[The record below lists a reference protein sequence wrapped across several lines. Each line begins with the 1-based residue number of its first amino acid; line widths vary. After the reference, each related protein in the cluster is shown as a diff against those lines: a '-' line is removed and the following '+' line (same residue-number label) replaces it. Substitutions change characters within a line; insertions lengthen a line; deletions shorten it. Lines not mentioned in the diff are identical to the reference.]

1 MNLTALVA
9 TLIAFAPK
17 LIGALV
23 ILIVGLIVA
32 SIVAR
37 IVKAAL
43 QRSGVG
49 ARLGRALDSKPGS
62 TPPDVS
68 GIAGTVVY
76 YLILLFVLVAF
87 FQALEITS
95 IITPLN
101 ALLIAILAF
110 APRLIGAVVLL
121 VVALVVATIVR
132 IVVLRLLTAARL
144 DERLGQSTPQAS
156 TPATSSTVDAGRVV
170 GQSARGSGLSVTLAQ
185 VVYFLILLFFL
196 PGILDALGLQGLL
209 GPVQGLLNQIL
220 GFIPNLISAAII
232 LIVGWFVATLVRRI
246 VSGLLAAAGIDRL
259 SDRLGLSRTLGA
271 QRLSG
276 LLGLI
281 VYLFILL
288 PVLVSALSALRLDAV
303 TVPVS
308 NLLTTIVAALPLII
322 SAAVLLIISY
332 VVARVVATLVTN
344 LLAGIGFNRVPL
356 LLGMP
361 ASTLST
367 ETTPAQIAGGLVL
380 AIIMLFATI
389 QALQLLQ
396 FVALATI
403 VIQFTELLGRAILAV
418 IIFALGLYLAGLVGR
433 ALTSSGM
440 RQSNLIS
447 QVARMFITVLAS
459 SMALRELGIANTI
472 IDLAF
477 GLLIGAIAVA
487 VALAFGLGG
496 REFAA
501 RTLETWRLSMIHE
514 RRMLPTDPDQ
524 PSIHPEP

>member
-1 MNLTALVA
+1 MNLTALLA
-9 TLIAFAPK
+9 ALIAFAPK
-17 LIGALV
+17 IIGALV
-23 ILIVGLIVA
+23 ILIIGFIVA
-32 SIVAR
+32 SILSRV
-37 IVKAAL
+37 VSAAL
-43 QRSGVG
+43 RRSGIG
-49 ARLGRALDSKPGS
+49 ARLGRALDSKPGT

-68 GIAGTVVY
+68 GIAGTIVY

-101 ALLIAILAF
+101 GLLIALLAF

-121 VVALVVATIVR
+121 VIALVLATILR

-144 DERLGQSTPQAS
+144 DERLSQPAS
-156 TPATSSTVDAGRVV
+156 TSALSATSTTVDAGRIAAEPRS
-170 GQSARGSGLSVTLAQ
+170 GGLSHTLAQ
-185 VVYFLILLFFL
+185 VVYFLVLLFFL

-220 GFIPNLISAAII
+220 GFIPNLVSAAII
-232 LIVGWFVATLVRRI
+232 LVVGWFVATLVRRI
-246 VSGLLAAAGIDRL
+246 VTGLLAAAGIDRL
-259 SDRLGLSRTLGA
+259 SERLGLSSALGR

-281 VYLFILL
+281 LYIFILL

-303 TVPVS
+303 TAPVS
-308 NLLTTIVAALPLII
+308 NLLNTIVAAIPLIL

-332 VVARVVATLVTN
+332 VVARIVATLVTN
-344 LLAGIGFNRVPL
+344 LLTGMGFNRLPAA
-356 LLGMP
+356 LGMP
-361 ASTLST
+361 TATVASTR
-367 ETTPAQIAGGLVL
+367 TPSDVVGGLVL
-380 AIIMLFATI
+380 AVIMLFATI
-389 QALQLLQ
+389 QALQLLH
-396 FVALATI
+396 FAALATI

-433 ALTSSGM
+433 ALNGSGM
-440 RQSNLIS
+440 RQSNLVA
-447 QVARMFITVLAS
+447 QVARMFVIVLAS

-477 GLLIGAIAVA
+477 GLLIGALAVA
-487 VALAFGLGG
+487 AALAFGLGG

-501 RTLETWRLSMIHE
+501 RTLESWRRSMAREQVAPPVDDIP
-514 RRMLPTDPDQ
+514 PTITPGL
-524 PSIHPEP
+524 